1 MRAARI
7 IAALSAAALI
17 TLGCAGCRD
26 NLTDS
31 VSGDNGSVQV
41 GGELNGI
48 QSTLDGIESDMA
60 GDGSP

>member
-1 MRAARI
+1 MRAVRVF
-7 IAALSAAALI
+7 AALSAAALI

-26 NLTDS
+26 NLTDP
-31 VSGDNGSVQV
+31 VSGGSSQV
-41 GGELNGI
+41 DGELNGI